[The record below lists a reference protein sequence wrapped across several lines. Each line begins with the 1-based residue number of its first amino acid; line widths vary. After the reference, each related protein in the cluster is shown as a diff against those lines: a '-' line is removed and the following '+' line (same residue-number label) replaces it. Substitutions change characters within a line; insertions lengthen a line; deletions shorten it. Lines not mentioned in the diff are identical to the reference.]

1 LDYSSRY
8 RAYQTFIVTLKSSFF
23 IKKKAFLRY
32 NKPIFSYK
40 GIGMAFDN
48 EAYEE
53 ENFAEMLEAS
63 FKEQESTRITE
74 GEVVEIQ
81 ESDNR
86 ALVGVGE
93 KLEGILPLDEIRD
106 AEGKLLFNV
115 GDKITV
121 MVIGHYNERPKIS
134 YKKVLE
140 QEKTLAFI
148 NLHKEDFES
157 VVIEALVTK
166 KNKGGYL
173 LEADD
178 VHFFLPRSLAAF
190 KDTDQVVGKTIKAQ
204 VVKVDPAEASI
215 VVSRR
220 KLFNDERKRK
230 KEVIDALMEEDKVI
244 EGTVKK
250 ITSYGM
256 FVDVGGIDGL
266 VHYNEI
272 SYKGPVN
279 PSKLYKEG
287 DIVTVKAIAY
297 DKDKRHLSLS
307 IKAVQS
313 DPWREVEEALEE
325 GDTITVTVSNIE
337 PYGIF
342 VDLGNDIE
350 GFLHVSEIT
359 WDKNIKHPKDYLT
372 LGQEID
378 VEVIEINSNTHKL
391 RVSYKRLQPKPFEE
405 FMRTSREGDLVK
417 GTVTSL
423 TDFGAFIKVGGVEGL
438 LHNQDLSWDKNAK
451 CKETL
456 KVGDE
461 IEVKIAKINTE
472 DEKISLNRKALEES
486 PIDKFA
492 ANHKMNEVLSATVR
506 DVKDFGVFVSL
517 EGGVDAL
524 IRNEDLLPL
533 TPEELV
539 IGQVIE
545 AVIMVIDA
553 KRDRIRL
560 SVRKLERIKDQEML
574 NEINDD
580 ESNSLGDLI
589 KDQLK

>member
-1 LDYSSRY
+1 
-8 RAYQTFIVTLKSSFF
+8 
-23 IKKKAFLRY
+23 
-32 NKPIFSYK
+32 
-40 GIGMAFDN
+40 MAFDN
-48 EAYEE
+48 EAFEE

-81 ESDNR
+81 EGDNR

-93 KLEGILPLDEIRD
+93 KLEGILSLDEIRD
-106 AEGKLLFNV
+106 AAGNLLFNV

-148 NLHKEDFES
+148 NAHKEDFES

-204 VVKVDPAEASI
+204 VVKVDAAEASI

-230 KEVIDALMEEDKVI
+230 KEVIDALMEEGKVI
-244 EGTVKK
+244 QGTIKK

-256 FVDVGGIDGL
+256 FVDAGGIDGL

-287 DIVTVKAIAY
+287 DIVNVKAIAY
-297 DKDKRHLSLS
+297 DKEKRHLSLS

-313 DPWREVEEALEE
+313 DPWKEVEEALDE

-337 PYGIF
+337 PYGVF

-350 GFLHVSEIT
+350 GFLHISEIT

-372 LGQEID
+372 MGQEID
-378 VEVIEINSNTHKL
+378 VEVIEINSDTHKL
-391 RVSYKRLQPKPFEE
+391 RVSYKRLQAKPFEE
-405 FMRTSREGDLVK
+405 FMKKTREGDVIK

-423 TDFGAFIKVGGVEGL
+423 TDFGAFIKINGVEGL

-461 IEVKIAKINTE
+461 IEVKVAKINVE
-472 DEKISLNRKALEES
+472 DEKISLNRKSLEES

-492 ANHKMNEVLSATVR
+492 LNHKMNEVVSATVR
-506 DVKDFGVFVSL
+506 DIKDFGVFVSL

-524 IRNEDLLPL
+524 IRNEDLSPME
-533 TPEELV
+533 PEELQ
-539 IGQVIE
+539 IGQVID

-574 NEINDD
+574 NEINDND
-580 ESNSLGDLI
+580 AHSLGDLI
-589 KDQLK
+589 KDKFK

>member
-1 LDYSSRY
+1 
-8 RAYQTFIVTLKSSFF
+8 
-23 IKKKAFLRY
+23 
-32 NKPIFSYK
+32 
-40 GIGMAFDN
+40 MAFDN

-81 ESDNR
+81 EGDNR

-106 AEGKLLFNV
+106 LEGNLLFNV

-190 KDTDQVVGKTIKAQ
+190 KDTDQVVGKTIRAQ
-204 VVKVDPAEASI
+204 VVKVDAAEASI

-230 KEVIDALMEEDKVI
+230 KEVIDALMEEDRII
-244 EGTVKK
+244 EGAVKK

-313 DPWREVEEALEE
+313 DPWKEVEEALEE
-325 GDTITVTVSNIE
+325 GDTISVTVSNIE

-391 RVSYKRLQPKPFEE
+391 RVSYKRLLPKPFEE
-405 FMRTSREGDLVK
+405 FLKKSREGDIVR
-417 GTVTSL
+417 GVITSL
-423 TDFGAFIKVGGVEGL
+423 TDFGAFVKVCGVEGL
-438 LHNQDLSWDKNAK
+438 LHNQDLSWDKNIK

-456 KVGDE
+456 TVGDE

-492 ANHKMNEVLSATVR
+492 TNHKMNEVVSATIR
-506 DVKDFGVFVSL
+506 DIKDFGVFVSL

-524 IRNEDLLPL
+524 IRNEDLSPM
-533 TPEELV
+533 TPEELTV
-539 IGQVIE
+539 GQVID
-545 AVIMVIDA
+545 AVILLIDA

-589 KDQLK
+589 KDKFK

>member
-1 LDYSSRY
+1 
-8 RAYQTFIVTLKSSFF
+8 
-23 IKKKAFLRY
+23 
-32 NKPIFSYK
+32 
-40 GIGMAFDN
+40 MAFDN

-190 KDTDQVVGKTIKAQ
+190 KETDQVVGKTIKAQ
-204 VVKVDPAEASI
+204 VVKVDAAEASI

-230 KEVIDALMEEDKVI
+230 KEVIDALMEEGKII

-287 DIVTVKAIAY
+287 DVVTVKAIAY

-378 VEVIEINSNTHKL
+378 VEVIEINSITHKL

-405 FMRTSREGDLVK
+405 FMKKSREGDVVK

-423 TDFGAFIKVGGVEGL
+423 TDFGAFIKINGVEGL
-438 LHNQDLSWDKNAK
+438 LHNQDLSWDKNVK

-461 IEVKIAKINTE
+461 IEVKIAKINVE
-472 DEKISLNRKALEES
+472 DEKISLNRKSLEES

-492 ANHKMNEVLSATVR
+492 TNHKMNEVVTATVR

-524 IRNEDLLPL
+524 IRNEDLSPM
-533 TPEELV
+533 TPEELE
-539 IGQVIE
+539 IGQTIE

>member
-1 LDYSSRY
+1 
-8 RAYQTFIVTLKSSFF
+8 
-23 IKKKAFLRY
+23 
-32 NKPIFSYK
+32 
-40 GIGMAFDN
+40 MAFDN
-48 EAYEE
+48 DMFEE

-81 ESDNR
+81 EGDNR

-93 KLEGILPLDEIRD
+93 KLEGILSLDEIRD
-106 AEGKLLFNV
+106 ASGKLLFNV

-121 MVIGHYNERPKIS
+121 MVMGHYNERPKIS

-148 NLHKEDFES
+148 NAHKDDFES
-157 VVIEALVTK
+157 VIIEALVTK

-190 KDTDQVVGKTIKAQ
+190 KETDQVVGRTVKAQ

-244 EGTVKK
+244 QGVVKK

-256 FVDVGGIDGL
+256 FVDAGGIDGL

-287 DIVTVKAIAY
+287 DIVNVKAISY

-307 IKAVQS
+307 IKAVQP
-313 DPWREVEEALEE
+313 DPWKEVEEALEE

-350 GFLHVSEIT
+350 GFLHISEIT

-372 LGQEID
+372 VGQEID
-378 VEVIEINSNTHKL
+378 VEVIEINSETHKL

-405 FMRTSREGDLVK
+405 FLRQHKEGDVVT

-423 TDFGAFIKVGGVEGL
+423 TDFGAFVKISGVEGL
-438 LHNQDLSWDKNAK
+438 LHNQDLSWEKNAK
-451 CKETL
+451 CKESL
-456 KVGDE
+456 KVGE
-461 IEVKIAKINTE
+461 AIEVRIAKINAD
-472 DEKISLNRKALEES
+472 DEKISLNRKSLEES
-486 PIDKFA
+486 PIDHFA
-492 ANHKMNEVLSATVR
+492 QNHKMNEVVKATVR
-506 DVKDFGVFVSL
+506 DIKDFGVFVSL

-524 IRNEDLLPL
+524 IRNEDLSPL
-533 TPEELV
+533 TPEELE
-539 IGQVIE
+539 IGQTIE
-545 AVIMVIDA
+545 AAILLIDA

-560 SVRKLERIKDQEML
+560 SVRKLERLKDQEMMD
-574 NEINDD
+574 EINDND
-580 ESNSLGDLI
+580 SHSLGDLI

>member
-1 LDYSSRY
+1 
-8 RAYQTFIVTLKSSFF
+8 
-23 IKKKAFLRY
+23 
-32 NKPIFSYK
+32 
-40 GIGMAFDN
+40 MAFDN

-190 KDTDQVVGKTIKAQ
+190 KDTDQVVGKIIKAQ
-204 VVKVDPAEASI
+204 VVKVDAAEASI

-230 KEVIDALMEEDKVI
+230 KEVIDALMEEGKI
-244 EGTVKK
+244 IQGTVKK

-287 DIVTVKAIAY
+287 DVVTVKAIAY

-405 FMRTSREGDLVK
+405 FMKKSREGDVVK

-461 IEVKIAKINTE
+461 IDVKIAKINTE

-533 TPEELV
+533 TPEELT

>member
-1 LDYSSRY
+1 
-8 RAYQTFIVTLKSSFF
+8 
-23 IKKKAFLRY
+23 
-32 NKPIFSYK
+32 
-40 GIGMAFDN
+40 MAFDN
-48 EAYEE
+48 EAFEE

-81 ESDNR
+81 EGENR

-93 KLEGILPLDEIRD
+93 KLEGILSLDEIRD
-106 AEGKLLFNV
+106 ASGNLLFNV

-148 NLHKEDFES
+148 NAHKEDFES

-204 VVKVDPAEASI
+204 VVKVDAAEASI

-230 KEVIDALMEEDKVI
+230 KEVIDALMEEGKVI
-244 EGTVKK
+244 QGTIKK

-256 FVDVGGIDGL
+256 FVDAGGIDGL

-287 DIVTVKAIAY
+287 DIVNVKAIAY
-297 DKDKRHLSLS
+297 DKEKRHLSLS

-313 DPWREVEEALEE
+313 DPWKEVEEALDE

-337 PYGIF
+337 PYGVF

-350 GFLHVSEIT
+350 GFLHISEIT

-372 LGQEID
+372 MGQEID

-391 RVSYKRLQPKPFEE
+391 RVSYKRLQAKPFEE
-405 FMRTSREGDLVK
+405 FMKKTKEGDVLK

-423 TDFGAFIKVGGVEGL
+423 TDFGAFIKINGVEGL

-456 KVGDE
+456 KVGEE
-461 IEVKIAKINTE
+461 IEVKIAKINVD
-472 DEKISLNRKALEES
+472 DEKISLNRKALDES

-492 ANHKMNEVLSATVR
+492 QNHKMNEVVSATVR
-506 DVKDFGVFVSL
+506 DIKDFGVFVSL

-524 IRNEDLLPL
+524 IRNEDLSPME
-533 TPEELV
+533 PEELQ
-539 IGQVIE
+539 IGQVID

-574 NEINDD
+574 NEINDND
-580 ESNSLGDLI
+580 AHSLGDLI
-589 KDQLK
+589 KDKFK